1 MVQAIL
7 QIFLRYFKTVAPL
20 RMFLHLVWLAW
31 LLFMCSI
38 TYIMTFHFQP
48 VWDAWQKTH
57 SMNHF
62 KTELS
67 TSIAIDTQVNQ
78 ELHSLLNDTQS
89 DRTYVFR
96 FHNGIPSVAG
106 VPFIFQSNTHEVIR
120 AGVSRVILFSQR
132 IPSSLNSDSNHEFS
146 KRLCVN
152 YTHLDD
158 NQNSIHYWYFETR
171 QARSMIRCPFF
182 TKDGDILGFVGID
195 FITDPPE
202 DLATQSEKKLRSA
215 ASKLSVIFDKN

>member
-1 MVQAIL
+1 
-7 QIFLRYFKTVAPL
+7 
-20 RMFLHLVWLAW
+20 
-31 LLFMCSI
+31 
-38 TYIMTFHFQP
+38 
-48 VWDAWQKTH
+48 
-57 SMNHF
+57 MNHF

-67 TSIAIDTQVNQ
+67 TSIAIDTKVNQ

-132 IPSSLNSDSNHEFS
+132 IPSSLNSNSNHEFS

-158 NQNSIHYWYFETR
+158 NHNSIHYWYFETR
-171 QARSMIRCPFF
+171 QAKSMIRCPLF
-182 TKDGDILGFVGID
+182 TKHGDILGFVGID
-195 FITDPPE
+195 YMSDIIE
-202 DLATQSEKKLRSA
+202 DLAMQSEKKLRSVA
-215 ASKLSVIFDKN
+215 ANLSIIFDKN